1 MTSVAPHP
9 SPGLSE
15 STLERLV
22 AAKHIA
28 VLTGAGMSADSG
40 LPTYR
45 SGRDALWNNVDASEV
60 ASVDAW
66 RSQPLKVWARLMT
79 LREMMLGC
87 QPNAGHVALVR
98 LAASFQV
105 TILTQNIDDLHE
117 RAGSET
123 VRHMH
128 GQLRTV
134 VCVHCRQHAP
144 PHADAESL
152 MVCPRCGQRM
162 RPDVVLFNEQLNPED
177 WTFAQQTV
185 RRCDALL
192 VVGTSCQVHPV
203 AALPVLARRKRKL
216 VVEINPNP
224 TQTTS
229 VAHECLR
236 TTAARGPPWLVDTL
250 LDRTRPTPTP
260 WGGATHVV
268 APSRSLRSTER
279 PQRATASGRPNA
291 ALRDA
296 PAKGTRIATPH
307 RRSSRHQ

>member
-1 MTSVAPHP
+1 MTSRVPES
-9 SPGLSE
+9 SPALSD
-15 STLERLV
+15 STLERLA

-40 LPTYR
+40 MPTYR
-45 SGRDALWNNVDASEV
+45 SGPDALWNNGDASEV

-66 RSQPLKVWARLMT
+66 HRQPLKVWTWLMI
-79 LREMMLGC
+79 LREKMLAC
-87 QPNAGHVALVR
+87 EPNAGHLALAR

-128 GQLRTV
+128 GQVRTV
-134 VCVHCRQHAP
+134 VCIHCRQHAV

-162 RPDVVLFNEQLNPED
+162 RPDVVLFNEQLNPDD

-203 AALPVLARRKRKL
+203 ATLPVLARRKRKL

-236 TTAARGPPWLVDTL
+236 TTAAPGLPWLVDTL

-260 WGGATHVV
+260 WGGATQVV

-291 ALRDA
+291 ASRDT
-296 PAKGTRIATPH
+296 PPKGARIATPH